1 MTASAR
7 STVSPGLDA
16 RFREAA
22 ASAGLLDVGFDV
34 VESEIGRLFLAA
46 TDRGLC
52 RVAFQPQSGQLEPDE
67 YLDRLAQAFG
77 PRVLRSSSTVD
88 AARRQL
94 DEYFAGRRQGFE
106 LDTDLRGA
114 APFAERVLKE
124 LARVPFGET
133 TTYGALAQRVDAPRA
148 ARAVGMVMNRNPI
161 AIVLPC
167 HRVVGSNGSLT
178 GYAGGLELKERLLRL
193 EGVLL

>member
-1 MTASAR
+1 MSV
-7 STVSPGLDA
+7 STVPPSLDA

-22 ASAGLLDVGFDV
+22 ASAGLLDVGYDV
-34 VESEIGRLFLAA
+34 VESAIGPLFLAA

-52 RVAFQPQSGQLEPDE
+52 RVAFQPEPDA
-67 YLDRLAQAFG
+67 YLDQLARAFG
-77 PRVLRSSSTVD
+77 ARVLRSGAKVD

-94 DEYFAGRRQGFE
+94 DEYFAGRRHGFE

-114 APFAERVLKE
+114 APFAQRVLGE
-124 LARVPFGET
+124 LAQVPFGET
-133 TTYGALAQRVDAPRA
+133 TTYGALARRVDAPRA

-167 HRVVGSNGSLT
+167 HRVVGANGSLT